1 MTQPKDFSP
10 IRPSVW
16 GLTTT
21 WPLLQRLCEED
32 PQARGLLDVVVTLRI
47 IPHGIVKLTQII
59 VRLCSKERT
68 IKARSICY
76 SREADRSTSRCSRT
90 ERARFRALR
99 SSVS

>member
-47 IPHGIVKLTQII
+47 IPHGIVKLAP
-59 VRLCSKERT
+59 CGRT
-68 IKARSICY
+68 
-76 SREADRSTSRCSRT
+76 
-90 ERARFRALR
+90 FFLR
-99 SSVS
+99 HVSDAPPSSHL

>member
-21 WPLLQRLCEED
+21 WPRLQRLCEED

-47 IPHGIVKLTQII
+47 IPHGGDVPNELIADSDSSPICK
-59 VRLCSKERT
+59 
-68 IKARSICY
+68 SID
-76 SREADRSTSRCSRT
+76 E
-90 ERARFRALR
+90 
-99 SSVS
+99 

>member
-32 PQARGLLDVVVTLRI
+32 PQARGLLDVVVTWRI

-68 IKARSICY
+68 IKGLGL
-76 SREADRSTSRCSRT
+76 SRT
-90 ERARFRALR
+90 PGFSLFPPPRLFSRGRRLGAIFH
-99 SSVS
+99 

>member
-59 VRLCSKERT
+59 GFCRKV
-68 IKARSICY
+68 AF
-76 SREADRSTSRCSRT
+76 SRVWE
-90 ERARFRALR
+90 
-99 SSVS
+99 SVSH

>member
-32 PQARGLLDVVVTLRI
+32 PHARGLLDVVVTLRI

-68 IKARSICY
+68 IKGRSIY
-76 SREADRSTSRCSRT
+76 
-90 ERARFRALR
+90 RAL
-99 SSVS
+99 

>member
-47 IPHGIVKLTQII
+47 IPH
-59 VRLCSKERT
+59 
-68 IKARSICY
+68 SIGF
-76 SREADRSTSRCSRT
+76 SGNQKSLDWQGQLDA
-90 ERARFRALR
+90 
-99 SSVS
+99 

>member
-21 WPLLQRLCEED
+21 WPLQQRLCEED

-47 IPHGIVKLTQII
+47 IPHGIVKSLNLSQF
-59 VRLCSKERT
+59 VE
-68 IKARSICY
+68 
-76 SREADRSTSRCSRT
+76 DQNGPST
-90 ERARFRALR
+90 
-99 SSVS
+99 

>member
-47 IPHGIVKLTQII
+47 ALIGFRGLMLQRCP
-59 VRLCSKERT
+59 
-68 IKARSICY
+68 RS
-76 SREADRSTSRCSRT
+76 ATH
-90 ERARFRALR
+90 F
-99 SSVS
+99 